1 MNQSMHGSWITGN
14 LHGAQAPSGSISLR
28 QAPSGSISLRQAPS
42 GSVRLRGPPHLCPHP
57 STVNTPP
64 PFQDRNAG
72 ADCPG
77 AGCAVW
83 DDHALLRRAAT
94 ILYAHNGGSGLGGRD
109 ASTYTV
115 VAQAMLVC
123 AGAGNYNVHRPVLS
137 RHEAGAIRVVTAP
150 IGRGIAAPIRR
161 GITAPVVIIHDD
173 GPPLGR
179 GLIGAAELRGS
190 EWCAAAASCP
200 ALATKVQSFS

>member
-1 MNQSMHGSWITGN
+1 MTYSRLIGWAAMGDDNGITDPGCSH
-14 LHGAQAPSGSISLR
+14 L
-28 QAPSGSISLRQAPS
+28 
-42 GSVRLRGPPHLCPHP
+42 LCPHP

-77 AGCAVW
+77 AGCAV
-83 DDHALLRRAAT
+83 LRRAAT
-94 ILYAHNGGSGLGGRD
+94 ILYAHGGGSGD

-137 RHEAGAIRVVTAP
+137 RHEAGTIRVVTAP
-150 IGRGIAAPIRR
+150 IGRSIAAPIRL

-173 GPPLGR
+173 DPTLGR

-200 ALATKVQSFS
+200 TLATNVQIFS